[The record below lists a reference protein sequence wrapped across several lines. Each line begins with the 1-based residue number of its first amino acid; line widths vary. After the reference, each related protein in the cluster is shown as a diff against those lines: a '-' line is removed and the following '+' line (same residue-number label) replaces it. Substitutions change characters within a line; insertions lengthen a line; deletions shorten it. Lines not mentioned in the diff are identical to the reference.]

1 MKNQITRMGCG
12 LDVSKDKF
20 HACVGVVLSDGSF
33 VVKGSKHFKNA
44 KEGITAFLGWL
55 GKFHEKH
62 GQVAGL
68 PFQVLLETTG
78 VYHEQVCSRLYD
90 ASWPVCLEVASRV
103 KKYLQSIGQYSKTD
117 KLDAKGIC
125 RMSCERKFKRWKPF
139 SPHLLAIRAALRHR
153 KSLIE
158 DKNKLTNQLHALNC
172 SAHGDKKVAS
182 SIKRL
187 VKAMDKEIIKVE
199 EHLRALYKSDTR
211 LYERLEPIIKSIKGL
226 GRIGALTT
234 VAETNGFEEARSAK
248 HLASYAGYDVIAN
261 QSGDMS
267 RPTRIS
273 KRGNAR
279 IRKELYMCVMTMSRC
294 KDSPYAD
301 FFARIRSKNPK
312 AYNVAGVA
320 VQRKLLILIYTLFK
334 NGTVFD
340 PNYRWEP
347 AKKGSPEPCPELHEI
362 APV

>member
-1 MKNQITRMGCG
+1 MKKEIIRIGCG

-44 KEGITAFLGWL
+44 KEGITAFLSWL
-55 GKFHEKH
+55 GKLHEKY
-62 GQVAGL
+62 GQGAGL

-78 VYHEQVCSRLYD
+78 VYHEQVCSRLHD

-125 RMSCERKFKRWKPF
+125 RMACERKFKRWKPF
-139 SPHLLAIRAALRHR
+139 SPHLLTIRAALRHR
-153 KSLIE
+153 KSLIGSR
-158 DKNKLTNQLHALNC
+158 DRLTNQLHALNC

-187 VKAMDKEIIKVE
+187 VKALDKEILKIE
-199 EHLRALYKSDTR
+199 EHVHELYKSDTR
-211 LYERLEPIIKSIKGL
+211 LYERLEPIIKSVKGL

-234 VAETNGFEEARSAK
+234 VAETNGFEEVRSAK
-248 HLASYAGYDVIAN
+248 QLASYAGYDIIEN
-261 QSGDMS
+261 QSGKTS

-279 IRKELYMCVMTMSRC
+279 IRRELYMCVMTMSRYE
-294 KDSPYAD
+294 DSPYAG
-301 FFARIRSKNPK
+301 FFARIRSRNPK

-320 VQRKLLILIYTLFK
+320 MQRKLLILIYTLFK
-334 NGTVFD
+334 NGTVYD
-340 PNYRWEP
+340 PNYEWK
-347 AKKGSPEPCPELHEI
+347 AGKKSSPEPCPELHEI
-362 APV
+362 APA